1 MLPLSHGSLKLRT
14 NTSDAARLDPKT
26 TTTDADDDER
36 PVTKR
41 DFKELQASIVWPPVY
56 TRNQD
61 LQRAEE
67 MVQRRDE
74 ILLDNALT
82 SSEKLRR
89 LSEVDRSFILFSKK
103 AEDALGSNYTL
114 AGGNRAIAM
123 GRSIKTK
130 SNPPPSS
137 SSSGSFRE
145 RPGPAMPVEDI
156 IQSYTKLQQTK
167 TQDVLQGIQR
177 IGKLT
182 WTEKGE
188 LYDVNSNS
196 IMEGT
201 DIQSLAKYHTL
212 TNKSNTPVPKGYATY
227 KNAVSAYQKQ
237 QAEQSS
243 QREVASTS
251 PIKDENRDVKPSTK
265 KRKREVDTDYTYDD
279 DDDDDDADS
288 EGTLVASDSTTDDD
302 DESTADLGSLFQPK

>member
-1 MLPLSHGSLKLRT
+1 MGKYKLLELRT

-26 TTTDADDDER
+26 TTTDADDDDDDEQ
-36 PVTKR
+36 PVTER

-61 LQRAEE
+61 LRRAEE

-74 ILLDNALT
+74 ILLDNTLT

-103 AEDALGSNYTL
+103 AEDPLGSNYTL
-114 AGGNRAIAM
+114 AGGNRAIGM
-123 GRSIKTK
+123 GGSVKPK

-137 SSSGSFRE
+137 SSSALFRE
-145 RPGPAMPVEDI
+145 RPGPPMPVEDI

-167 TQDVLQGIQR
+167 IQDVLQGIQR

-212 TNKSNTPVPKGYATY
+212 TNKSNTLVPKGYATY

-237 QAEQSS
+237 QAEQSP

-251 PIKDENRDVKPSTK
+251 AIKDETVM
-265 KRKREVDTDYTYDD
+265 
-279 DDDDDDADS
+279 
-288 EGTLVASDSTTDDD
+288 
-302 DESTADLGSLFQPK
+302 